1 MERLIPWHYS
11 LFVYVTIVSVLPLY
25 VHLSPADRFMVTLYF
40 AVFNRNEVIKLAL
53 DILFNISVSS
63 KLQMV
68 FCQNVSLRTDE
79 SQSGIRYNLQ
89 HIFE

>member
-1 MERLIPWHYS
+1 MERLITCHYS

-25 VHLSPADRFMVTLYF
+25 VHLSPVDCFMVTLYF

-79 SQSGIRYNLQ
+79 SQSGIRYSLQ